1 MSNTKGKQP
10 VNDDKTTVED
20 STSGVGTGQE
30 QEEDSN
36 KEFIKLEPGN
46 FPKTVDEIAKI
57 TKAGKS
63 PFFYYGQSMV
73 CMVGG
78 SEGVELRQ
86 AVALDV
92 IDYAMRKVDFKDK
105 KGNKKNLPTTYANAL
120 INRHS
125 LHEIPAARE
134 LKGIIHAPTL
144 RLGSCTL
151 LSEPGYDAE
160 TKLFFDNT
168 KGLVYPKS
176 LPDLTIKEAQ
186 KALKKL
192 NVVLKDFAFS
202 EEVDLSVAMSIMI
215 GTLLRKQLDAAPALA
230 ITAADVNAGKSYLAD
245 VIALFGTGL
254 PAEPISFSGN
264 KDEDPK
270 VMLSSLIEGKPVI
283 SFDNIDRQLQS
294 ASIST
299 TLTQKAYKGRI
310 ISTSKMPKAP
320 TNVTVIFNGV
330 NLSVNKDIARRAL
343 PCVLD
348 VVNKTF
354 EQDASK
360 YVIDHR
366 PELVMA
372 ALTIIA
378 TYRKEGSPG
387 HDALPRF
394 ANYGTW
400 SEWVRGPLVWLGMKD
415 PCDRLNWWATFDYE
429 DQQLGAVLHELYDFY
444 SKHEDNEQI
453 LNVKKLRKD
462 YSDNTEALQSLAGV
476 AAQGGSNL
484 NPNKLGIW
492 LSKKLGTVRSGL
504 KLIAVGEYQHAT
516 QYKVVKIDGA
526 VVSETKNVKDIENT
540 EMNEAI
546 AA

>member
-1 MSNTKGKQP
+1 MSKTKVGNP
-10 VNDDKTTVED
+10 VKDDKTTVED
-20 STSGVGTGQE
+20 SASGVGTGQE
-30 QEEDSN
+30 QEKDSN
-36 KEFIKLEPGN
+36 KDIKLEPGN

-92 IDYAMRKVDFKDK
+92 IDYTMRQVDFKDK

-120 INRHS
+120 VNRHS

-134 LKGIIHAPTL
+134 LNGIIHAPTI
-144 RLGSCTL
+144 RLGNCTL

-168 KGLVYPKS
+168 KGLVYPNS

-192 NVVLKDFAFS
+192 KVVLKDFAFS
-202 EEVDLSVAMSIMI
+202 EEVDRSVAMSIMI

-299 TLTQKAYKGRI
+299 TLTQKTYKGRI
-310 ISTSKMPKAP
+310 IGSSKMPKAP
-320 TNVTVIFNGV
+320 TNVTAIFNGV

-400 SEWVRGPLVWLGMKD
+400 SKWVRGALVWLGMKD

-444 SKHEDNEQI
+444 SKHEVNEQI
-453 LNVKKLRKD
+453 FNVKKLRKD

-504 KLIAVGEYQHAT
+504 KLIATDKYQHAT

-526 VVSETKNVKDIENT
+526 VVSETKNVEDIENT
-540 EMNEAI
+540 EVNEAI